1 MIGTILNAKVIGK
14 TVSKND
20 PLIQSGVVVELPD
33 GMKGTLHVKRMN
45 GYTPEERAVTLSKLT
60 EGTTV
65 EVEVV
70 SDTTVDGEP
79 GFRVSQWAVLRRARK
94 AAAEALLASQEV
106 KAGEVVR
113 LEDTY
118 AIVRFSLISET
129 PEGCGQGVLHVSRVA
144 GASDEERS
152 DNFGNITLGQSVKVQ
167 VAEVLEVHGRM
178 RMRLGQVVA

>member
-45 GYTPEERAVTLSKLT
+45 GHTPEERAVTLSKLT

-94 AAAEALLASQEV
+94 AAARRLADGATHGTAGGPAVHGGGERHCAAGDRRIIVAHERSRRGRQARRSGESPVAAVRGAVGVRGGRAEV
-106 KAGEVVR
+106 IEGVAGE
-113 LEDTY
+113 
-118 AIVRFSLISET
+118 
-129 PEGCGQGVLHVSRVA
+129 A
-144 GASDEERS
+144 GDRGAR
-152 DNFGNITLGQSVKVQ
+152 
-167 VAEVLEVHGRM
+167 
-178 RMRLGQVVA
+178 